1 MEDSPGTL
9 VTAEELYIK
18 KIRNGTV
25 IDHISPGHAL
35 DVLRILK
42 IDGRSGQVVSV
53 AINVQSGRQGKKDI
67 VKVEGKELAPKEVD
81 KIALIAPKATINI
94 IREYEVAEKKEVKL
108 PGAIRGIVR
117 CVNPS
122 CISNAKEPVEPVLNV
137 EDIDPLRV
145 KCHYCGRMM
154 ERKDILEQF

>member
-1 MEDSPGTL
+1 L
-9 VTAEELYIK
+9 VTREELYIK

-42 IDGRSGQVVSV
+42 IDGRGGQIVSV
-53 AINVQSGRQGKKDI
+53 AINVESRREGKKDI
-67 VKVEGKELAPKEVD
+67 VKVEGKELVPGEVD

-94 IREYEVAEKKEVKL
+94 VRDFEVVEKKQVRL
-108 PGAIRGIVR
+108 PQTIRGTVR

-122 CISNAKEPVEPVLNV
+122 CISNAKEPIEPVLNV
-137 EDIDPLRV
+137 ESIEPLRV
-145 KCHYCGRMM
+145 KCHYCRRLM
-154 ERKDILEQF
+154 ERQEVLEQF